1 MVGTYQPILNICKPI
16 VVLIIYESARNNYIA
31 ILALVKNSSVILLCI
46 FGYVAVASFL
56 AYIMFQNSLEGY
68 SFFMTPA
75 IALYEMFI
83 CFTTSN
89 FPNIMLPAYY
99 ENRWSSLFFVGFLI
113 FGMFFLMNILLAAV
127 IDNYKDRSVEEY
139 ERKEIRKRENI
150 STIFD
155 NFDEGEKSYLD
166 RLELKNM
173 FEFLLD
179 QSLEGKSENKFQKII
194 SEVDPLKTE
203 HAYKKYV
210 MDLVLSP

>member
-1 MVGTYQPILNICKPI
+1 
-16 VVLIIYESARNNYIA
+16 
-31 ILALVKNSSVILLCI
+31 
-46 FGYVAVASFL
+46 
-56 AYIMFQNSLEGY
+56 
-68 SFFMTPA
+68 
-75 IALYEMFI
+75 
-83 CFTTSN
+83 
-89 FPNIMLPAYY
+89 MLPAYY

-179 QSLEGKSENKFQKII
+179 QSLEGKSENKF
-194 SEVDPLKTE
+194 
-203 HAYKKYV
+203 
-210 MDLVLSP
+210 